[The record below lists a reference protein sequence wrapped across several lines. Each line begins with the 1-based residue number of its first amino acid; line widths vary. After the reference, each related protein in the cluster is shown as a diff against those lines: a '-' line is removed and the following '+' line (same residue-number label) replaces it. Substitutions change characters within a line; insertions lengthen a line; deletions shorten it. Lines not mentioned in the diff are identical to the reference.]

1 MMAGTKGHSG
11 GARVGGGRPKKSEA
25 ARWLEGTAKAT
36 KVAGKPAQVAAST
49 LMPAPSGLNL
59 AEAAVWNELA
69 PFALAARTLTPATAG
84 DFLVLCRL
92 EVEMADVLAE
102 RRVEGWSSKGLALA
116 KEYRGLVQRSEA
128 KRRAYSIGAMGRP
141 IVEAAAEVVDPFAE
155 FDQVVVQ

>member
-1 MMAGTKGHSG
+1 MAGTKGHSG
-11 GARVGGGRPKKSEA
+11 GARVGGGRPKKSQAE
-25 ARWLEGTAKAT
+25 RWLEGTAKAPQA
-36 KVAGKPAQVAAST
+36 AGKPAQVVASA
-49 LMPAPSGLNL
+49 LMPAPISLNL

-69 PFALAARTLTPATAG
+69 PFALAARTLTPGTAG

-92 EVEMADVLAE
+92 EVEMADVLTE

-128 KRRAYSIGAMGRP
+128 KRRAYSLGAMGRP

-155 FDQVVVQ
+155 FDAQAIQ